1 MILPRRGGVGKRNL
15 GWEADINCR
24 ENLPGEVPFCL
35 SLSHNNPTQP
45 PPKRRLPYQ
54 KHKSILSREMLFNSF
69 VNLALATMAT
79 AAAIADPA
87 PQAVNETEPDLGSA
101 DSTLEK
107 RRCGGFWNTCNT
119 GGSGIRYLGNGDV
132 NFFTTRC
139 GDGHGGYKGSGID
152 LGRCLQNRGG
162 NLAPGSQ

>member
-1 MILPRRGGVGKRNL
+1 
-15 GWEADINCR
+15 
-24 ENLPGEVPFCL
+24 
-35 SLSHNNPTQP
+35 
-45 PPKRRLPYQ
+45 
-54 KHKSILSREMLFNSF
+54 MLFKSF
-69 VNLALATMAT
+69 VTLALASMAT

-87 PQAVNETEPDLGSA
+87 PQTVNETELDLGPA